1 MTPPEIR
8 LIGDLKMLTHRH
20 HGGFLT
26 LHLVDLTR
34 LTNNLLRGML
44 SFPHVVLPTH
54 KGNRGIQKIVNH
66 SQEVS
71 ANGLCPLK
79 TSHFSP
85 S

>member
-1 MTPPEIR
+1 MTPPKIR
-8 LIGDLKMLTHRH
+8 LIGYLKMQKRQL

-26 LHLVDLTR
+26 LHLVILTR

-44 SFPHVVLPTH
+44 SFPHVVFPTH